1 MGTVRRRT
9 PNEASYSNYAG
20 RPHERN
26 ESRLPHLPRLL
37 STHQSAIEP
46 GSETQVYLLEDA
58 LDLWSSIIAQTPSAP
73 EPTPPELLA
82 LLQYLLP
89 LFAMDNDTLRKAIE
103 ITEAYLLLAPAAVL
117 ADNFRPA
124 ILQALAELQGTLKPE
139 ANGIMT
145 HLVQCIIRGAE
156 GVGGEPAIKI
166 LTQDL
171 VSTGFL
177 AKVLEGL
184 HGAWQHHQSHG
195 PYRELPS
202 RAVDGVV
209 ETDYF
214 TVLARIGLASPAT
227 LLSALESVGGADVKD
242 WLFEEWFSHI
252 ENIGDGPGKKLMT
265 LVLTRFLS
273 EQPEWMLGKLQSLM
287 GVWTDVLGELLDGM
301 DDRSV
306 EYVPIKP
313 LPLLPPLPLP
323 IPASTDCYYQGMQ
336 VNADMG

>member
-1 MGTVRRRT
+1 MKQAILTMLARLT
-9 PNEASYSNYAG
+9 NAMKAD
-20 RPHERN
+20 
-26 ESRLPHLPRLL
+26 SRSFHISFLPII
-37 STHQSAIEP
+37 QSAIEP
-46 GSETQVYLLEDA
+46 GSDTQVYLLEDA
-58 LDLWSSIIAQTPSAP
+58 LDLWASILAQTPSAP
-73 EPTPPELLA
+73 EPTPPELLS

-89 LFAMDNDTLRKAIE
+89 LFTMESETLRKAIE

-124 ILQALAELQGTLKPE
+124 MLGALAELQGTLKPE

-156 GVGGEPAIKI
+156 GVGGENAVKI

-171 VSTGFL
+171 ISTGFL

-195 PYRELPS
+195 PLRELPS

-214 TVLARIGLASPAT
+214 TVLARIGLASPST
-227 LLSALESVGGADVKD
+227 LLEALQRVTNTELEKMLD
-242 WLFEEWFSHI
+242 WLLEEWFSHI
-252 ENIGDGPGKKLMT
+252 ENIGDAPNKKMMC
-265 LVLTRFLS
+265 LVLTRFLEGGDS
-273 EQPEWMLGKLQSLM
+273 WMLGRLQSLM

-306 EYVPIKP
+306 E
-313 LPLLPPLPLP
+313 
-323 IPASTDCYYQGMQ
+323 
-336 VNADMG
+336 